1 MRPLARFAVP
11 LLAAALMLPGCAKH
25 PPAPAPTSDATTTP
39 AEAEVKPAP
48 VDTLPTAVPPTVP
61 PSPKAAIAVEPA
73 VPEQATKQT
82 LEPKPAVNAA
92 IKPPRSE
99 PATPAGPE
107 SASESGDAARSA
119 EAQAAA
125 PKTKK
130 ADGPVV
136 AVVGDSLAV
145 GVGMTMEQ
153 RLAKAGGQGCLA
165 LGKISTGLISKKY
178 DWEKALAETLARQPV
193 SAVVVVLGG
202 NDANNAIA
210 GKGAGTPEWHEAY
223 TAKVERF
230 LAIAAKAGVQ
240 VLWVGLPAM
249 KDPAYGKR
257 VAAVNA
263 AARAG
268 CAKTA
273 GCRYLEPGD
282 VFTDASG
289 NYVQAKD
296 IGGKTVSLRAGDGV
310 HMTMTGYDL
319 LCRRV
324 LDVLGPT
331 TSPAKP

>member
-1 MRPLARFAVP
+1 MRPLARLAAP
-11 LLAAALMLPGCAKH
+11 LLATALILPGCAKRS
-25 PPAPAPTSDATTTP
+25 PAPAPTGAETATS

-48 VDTLPTAVPPTVP
+48 IDALPTAVPPAVP
-61 PSPKAAIAVEPA
+61 PTPKEENLAEPA
-73 VPEQATKQT
+73 VPEQATKQA

-99 PATPAGPE
+99 PAATAAETGQPAKP
-107 SASESGDAARSA
+107 A
-119 EAQAAA
+119 EAQAAGA
-125 PKTKK
+125 KTKK

-153 RLAKAGGQGCLA
+153 RLAKAGGPGCLA
-165 LGKISTGLISKKY
+165 LGKVSTGLISKKY
-178 DWEKALAETLARQPV
+178 DWEKALAETLARQPI

-202 NDANNAIA
+202 NDANNSIA

-240 VLWVGLPAM
+240 VMWVGLPAM

-331 TSPAKP
+331 VSPAKP

>member
-1 MRPLARFAVP
+1 MRPLARFAAP
-11 LLAAALMLPGCAKH
+11 LLAAALILPGCAKR
-25 PPAPAPTSDATTTP
+25 PPAPAPTGEETATP

-48 VDTLPTAVPPTVP
+48 IDTLPAAVPPAVAP
-61 PSPKAAIAVEPA
+61 QPKADLAVEPA
-73 VPEQATKQT
+73 VPEQATKQA
-82 LEPKPAVNAA
+82 LEPKPALNAA

-99 PATPAGPE
+99 PA
-107 SASESGDAARSA
+107 ASESGEAARPA
-119 EAQAAA
+119 GPQAAA
-125 PKTKK
+125 K
-130 ADGPVV
+130 AQNADRPVV

-153 RLAKAGGQGCLA
+153 RLAKAGGPGCLA
-165 LGKISTGLISKKY
+165 MGKVSTGLISRKY
-178 DWEKALAETLARQPV
+178 DWEKALAETLASRPV
-193 SAVVVVLGG
+193 AAVVVVLGG
-202 NDANNAIA
+202 NDANNSIA
-210 GKGAGTPEWHEAY
+210 GKGAGSPEWQEAY

-230 LAIAAKAGVQ
+230 LAVAAKAGVQ
-240 VLWVGLPAM
+240 VMWVGLPAM

-296 IGGKTVSLRAGDGV
+296 IGGKTVALRAGDGV

-324 LDVLGPT
+324 LDVLDT
-331 TSPAKP
+331 TARPAKP

>member
-1 MRPLARFAVP
+1 MRPLARLAAP
-11 LLAAALMLPGCAKH
+11 LLAAALLLPGCAKR
-25 PPAPAPTSDATTTP
+25 PPAPAPAGEETATP

-48 VDTLPTAVPPTVP
+48 VDTLPTAVPPAV
-61 PSPKAAIAVEPA
+61 PSPPKADVAEEPA
-73 VPEQATKQT
+73 VPEQATKQA

-99 PATPAGPE
+99 PAAPAAA
-107 SASESGDAARSA
+107 SASGENKP
-119 EAQAAA
+119 A
-125 PKTKK
+125 PTKTAK

-153 RLAKAGGQGCLA
+153 RLAKAGGPRCLA
-165 LGKISTGLISKKY
+165 MGKISTGLISKKY

-210 GKGAGTPEWHEAY
+210 GKGANTPEWHAAY

-230 LAIAAKAGVQ
+230 LAIAAKAGVA
-240 VLWVGLPAM
+240 VMWVGLPAM

-296 IGGKTVSLRAGDGV
+296 IGGKTVALRAGDGV

-324 LDVLGPT
+324 LDALGPT
-331 TSPAKP
+331 ASPAKP

>member
-1 MRPLARFAVP
+1 M
-11 LLAAALMLPGCAKH
+11 
-25 PPAPAPTSDATTTP
+25 
-39 AEAEVKPAP
+39 
-48 VDTLPTAVPPTVP
+48 
-61 PSPKAAIAVEPA
+61 
-73 VPEQATKQT
+73 
-82 LEPKPAVNAA
+82 
-92 IKPPRSE
+92 
-99 PATPAGPE
+99 
-107 SASESGDAARSA
+107 
-119 EAQAAA
+119 
-125 PKTKK
+125 
-130 ADGPVV
+130 V

-153 RLAKAGGQGCLA
+153 RLAKAGGPGCLA
-165 LGKISTGLISKKY
+165 MGKVSTGLISKKY

-202 NDANNAIA
+202 NDANNSIA

-240 VLWVGLPAM
+240 VMWVGLPAM

-296 IGGKTVSLRAGDGV
+296 IGGKTVTLRAGDGV

-324 LDVLGPT
+324 LDVLGPAA
-331 TSPAKP
+331 SPAKP

>member
-1 MRPLARFAVP
+1 MPPLARFAAP

-25 PPAPAPTSDATTTP
+25 PPAPAPTGDEMTTP

-48 VDTLPTAVPPTVP
+48 VDTLPTAVPPAV
-61 PSPKAAIAVEPA
+61 PSPPKADLAVEPA
-73 VPEQATKQT
+73 VPEQATKQA

-99 PATPAGPE
+99 PAAP
-107 SASESGDAARSA
+107 ASESGEAARSA

-125 PKTKK
+125 PKAKK

-153 RLAKAGGQGCLA
+153 RLAKAGGPGCLA
-165 LGKISTGLISKKY
+165 MGKVSTGLISKKY

-210 GKGAGTPEWHEAY
+210 GKGAGTPEWQEAY

-249 KDPAYGKR
+249 KDPAYGQR

-282 VFTDASG
+282 VFSDASG

-324 LDVLGPT
+324 LDVLGPAA
-331 TSPAKP
+331 SPAKP

>member
-1 MRPLARFAVP
+1 MRPFVRLVVP
-11 LLAAALMLPGCAKH
+11 LLAAALALPGCAKRAA
-25 PPAPAPTSDATTTP
+25 PPPSVGDEAALP

-48 VDTLPTAVPPTVP
+48 VDTLPTAVPPAVP
-61 PSPKAAIAVEPA
+61 PSPKAAVAVEPA
-73 VPEQATKQT
+73 VPEQATKQA

-99 PATPAGPE
+99 PVAPAAGAGE
-107 SASESGDAARSA
+107 TARSA

-125 PKTKK
+125 PKVKK
-130 ADGPVV
+130 TDGPVV

-153 RLAKAGGQGCLA
+153 RLAKTGGPGCLA
-165 LGKISTGLISKKY
+165 MGKVSTGLISKKY

-193 SAVVVVLGG
+193 AAGVVVLGG
-202 NDANNAIA
+202 NDANKSIA

-230 LAIAAKAGVQ
+230 LTIAAKAGVQ

-324 LDVLGPT
+324 LDVLGLAA
-331 TSPAKP
+331 SPAKP

>member
-1 MRPLARFAVP
+1 MRSLARFAAP
-11 LLAAALMLPGCAKH
+11 LLAAALLLPGCAKR
-25 PPAPAPTSDATTTP
+25 PPVPAPTGEDTAAT

-48 VDTLPTAVPPTVP
+48 VDTLPTAVPPAVP
-61 PSPKAAIAVEPA
+61 PPPKVAVAVEPV
-73 VPEQATKQT
+73 VPEQATKQA

-99 PATPAGPE
+99 PAAPA
-107 SASESGDAARSA
+107 AESGQAARPA

-125 PKTKK
+125 TKTKRT
-130 ADGPVV
+130 DGPVV

-153 RLAKAGGQGCLA
+153 RLAKAGGPGCLPM
-165 LGKISTGLISKKY
+165 GKVSTGLISKKY
-178 DWEKALAETLARQPV
+178 DWEKALAETLASRPV

-210 GKGAGTPEWHEAY
+210 GKGAGTPEWQEAY
-223 TAKVERF
+223 TAKVEHF

-240 VLWVGLPAM
+240 VMWVGLPAM

-268 CAKTA
+268 CAKTS

-282 VFTDASG
+282 IFTDASG

-324 LDVLGPT
+324 LDVLGPVAN
-331 TSPAKP
+331 PAKP

>member
-1 MRPLARFAVP
+1 MPPLARFAAP
-11 LLAAALMLPGCAKH
+11 LLAAALLLPGCAKR
-25 PPAPAPTSDATTTP
+25 PPAPAPTGEETVTP

-48 VDTLPTAVPPTVP
+48 VDTLPTAVPPAVP
-61 PSPKAAIAVEPA
+61 PSPKTAVAVEPA
-73 VPEQATKQT
+73 VPEQATKQA

-99 PATPAGPE
+99 PAVPA
-107 SASESGDAARSA
+107 SGSVEAARSA
-119 EAQAAA
+119 ETQAAA

-153 RLAKAGGQGCLA
+153 RLAKTGGPGCLA
-165 LGKISTGLISKKY
+165 MGKVSTGLISKKY

-240 VLWVGLPAM
+240 VMWVGLPAM

-296 IGGKTVSLRAGDGV
+296 IGGKTVTLRAGDGV

-324 LDVLGPT
+324 LDVLGPAA
-331 TSPAKP
+331 SPAKP

>member
-1 MRPLARFAVP
+1 MRPLARLAAP
-11 LLAAALMLPGCAKH
+11 LLAAALALPGCAKR
-25 PPAPAPTSDATTTP
+25 PPVARPTGEETTTT
-39 AEAEVKPAP
+39 AEAEIKPAP
-48 VDTLPTAVPPTVP
+48 VDALPTAVPPAMPSVP
-61 PSPKAAIAVEPA
+61 KIETPVEPA
-73 VPEQATKQT
+73 VPEQATKQA
-82 LEPKPAVNAA
+82 LEPKLAQNAA

-99 PATPAGPE
+99 PAAPNI
-107 SASESGDAARSA
+107 ASESGQAARPA

-125 PKTKK
+125 TTTKK

-153 RLAKAGGQGCLA
+153 RLAKAGGPGCLA
-165 LGKISTGLISKKY
+165 MGKVSTGLISKKY
-178 DWEKALAETLARQPV
+178 DWEKALAETLASRSV

-210 GKGAGTPEWHEAY
+210 GKGAGTPEWQEAY

-240 VLWVGLPAM
+240 VMWVGLPAM

-282 VFTDASG
+282 IFTDASG

-296 IGGKTVSLRAGDGV
+296 IGGKTVALRAGDGV

-331 TSPAKP
+331 AHPAKP

>member
-1 MRPLARFAVP
+1 MRPLARFAAP
-11 LLAAALMLPGCAKH
+11 LLTAALMLPGCAKH
-25 PPAPAPTSDATTTP
+25 PPTPAPTGEETASP

-48 VDTLPTAVPPTVP
+48 VDTLPAAVPPAMPEPVA
-61 PSPKAAIAVEPA
+61 PKADVAEEPA
-73 VPEQATKQT
+73 VPEQATKQA
-82 LEPKPAVNAA
+82 LEPKAAVNAA

-99 PATPAGPE
+99 PAAP
-107 SASESGDAARSA
+107 
-119 EAQAAA
+119 AAA
-125 PKTKK
+125 ETAQTAKPAEPQAPAAKTKK

-153 RLAKAGGQGCLA
+153 RLAKAGGPGCLPM
-165 LGKISTGLISKKY
+165 GKVSTGLISKKY
-178 DWEKALAETLARQPV
+178 DWEKALAETLASRPV

-210 GKGAGTPEWHEAY
+210 GKGAGTPEWQEAY

-240 VLWVGLPAM
+240 VMWVGLPAM

-268 CAKTA
+268 CAKTS
-273 GCRYLEPGD
+273 GCRYLEPGGI
-282 VFTDASG
+282 FTDASG

-324 LDVLGPT
+324 LDVLGPVAN
-331 TSPAKP
+331 PAKP